1 MDGMTFPLLLDWY
14 AVFLL
19 SLVVHEAAHSLVAL
33 WGGDLTA
40 QLGGQVTLNPWPHIR
55 REPVGTVVV
64 PILSLLIMH
73 WTLGWASAPYNPVWA
88 RRYPSRHAVMSAAG
102 PAANLLLALAA
113 FLLLKGLIAAEV
125 LEALD
130 WVRLDSLVKPAGRYE
145 DRAWASFLA
154 TILSIGLSLNLLLFL
169 FNLIPLPP
177 MDGSAI
183 LSGLFP
189 RSIGRFFE
197 SLKGDSIF
205 SLLGLLFAWKVF
217 PSIYEP
223 VWKAVVRLL

>member
-1 MDGMTFPLLLDWY
+1 MGDINFPLLLDWY
-14 AVFLL
+14 AVFLI

-40 QLGGQVTLNPWPHIR
+40 QLGGQVSLNPWPHIR
-55 REPVGTVVV
+55 REPVGAVVV

-88 RRYPSRHAVMSAAG
+88 RRYPSRHAAMSAAG

-113 FLLLKGLIAAEV
+113 LLLLKGLIAAGVVEP
-125 LEALD
+125 LD
-130 WVRLDSLVKPAGRYE
+130 WVGLDSLVRPAGGYA

-154 TILSIGLSLNLLLFL
+154 TILSICLSLNLLLFL
-169 FNLIPLPP
+169 FNLLPFPP

-189 RSIGRFFE
+189 RTIGRFFE
-197 SLKGDSIF
+197 KMRGDSIF

-217 PSIYEP
+217 PSIYGP
-223 VWKAVVRLL
+223 VFKAVVRLL